1 MTTRW
6 KTGIALTII
15 AVLALGQ
22 AGCATTP
29 GSQTSSGS
37 EPMSRTQKGALI
49 GVLSGALVGGLIGS
63 KKANAGK
70 GALIGGVVGA
80 AGGGL
85 IGSYMDKQAQELE
98 QVAEVKRV
106 DDGIVA
112 TMKDKILFDFNQS
125 TLKPESKASLQKM
138 AGILKK
144 YDKTEI
150 TVAGYTDNVGT
161 MSHNQQLSERRANA
175 VRAYLLDQG
184 VKASRMTVMGFGPD
198 NPIAS
203 NDTSDGRTQN
213 RRVELH
219 ISPNDQL
226 LKDGQSQG

>member
-1 MTTRW
+1 MTLRW
-6 KTGIALTII
+6 NTGIALTII

-29 GSQTSSGS
+29 GSQTSSDS
-37 EPMSRTQKGALI
+37 EQMSRTQKGALI
-49 GVLSGALVGGLIGS
+49 GGLGGALVGGLIGS

-80 AGGGL
+80 ATGGI
-85 IGSYMDKQAQELE
+85 IGNYMDKQAQELE
-98 QVAEVKRV
+98 QLAEVKRV

-138 AGILKK
+138 ADILKK

-161 MSHNQQLSERRANA
+161 MSYNQQLSERRANA
-175 VRAYLLDQG
+175 VRAYLNEQG

-203 NDTSDGRTQN
+203 NDTADGRAQN

-226 LKDGQSQG
+226 LKDAKSQG